1 MVGQMGPIEVEG
13 LDYSW
18 DQLEADGRGG
28 PQQAPQW
35 AANRGRI
42 TPGEGR
48 PASSHVHQRNSDLH
62 VRVPPVAL
70 DGDDAQACLGS
81 QGSVL
86 LQ

>member
-1 MVGQMGPIEVEG
+1 MVGQMGPIEVER

-48 PASSHVHQRNSDLH
+48 PAPSHVHQRNSDLH
-62 VRVPPVAL
+62 VRVPAVAF
-70 DGDDAQACLGS
+70 DGNDAQAGLARHGF
-81 QGSVL
+81 VL